1 MEQLVAVRTP
11 FVLAQSLAFMRRFTP
26 CQGDHLLDDDRVTT
40 AVALGARAV
49 AVRIAEG
56 PGATV
61 ALTHP
66 DVDADD
72 AARIAH
78 RARQLLS
85 LDDELDGFYRAAAG
99 DAAPFAAIVDALH
112 GLHQV
117 RFSSL
122 PDIAVYAVLMQRR
135 PITQA
140 GRMRQQVLAA
150 LGLPVEV
157 DGHTLRA
164 WPSFGA
170 LVGLDVAAW
179 QAAGVDAHKAAQLPP
194 VVRGVAALGEPFLA
208 TAPYAEARAA
218 LCAIPGI
225 GPFSAAAILLRGLGR
240 MDDVP
245 LAMKGFAEPA
255 RDVYGAAWDPRATVR
270 ARAPHRRRSRPP
282 PRRQPSFSSHVR
294 GAAVG
299 HPALA
304 SARSH
309 GASTRTAAFQPSN
322 HSALEY
328 GSTQPRAITAP
339 RAAP

>member
-85 LDDELDGFYRAAAG
+85 LDDELDGFYRAAAS

-208 TAPYAEARAA
+208 TAPYADARDA

-270 ARAPHRRRSRPP
+270 RYGPALGYW
-282 PRRQPSFSSHVR
+282 SFYLKT
-294 GAAVG
+294 GAARGLHRGV
-299 HPALA
+299 A
-304 SARSH
+304 
-309 GASTRTAAFQPSN
+309 
-322 HSALEY
+322 
-328 GSTQPRAITAP
+328 
-339 RAAP
+339 